1 MLSLVKMTKAEKD
14 NFQPQPSEVDRR
26 YEKCSHVEIVDSLHP
41 PTVVDTRKSVEDA
54 RAKGAAHE
62 LPIQDG
68 AVGTSETGIL
78 TEKEFVMFMGRTAC
92 KDRDLIQTCWNQF
105 VLRTGSLML
114 RQKWAIDLIKVRMAE
129 ALPAPVIAA
138 LGEGTRGEKRPRSSN
153 EVVGGP
159 SQGEEGVE
167 GGGGT
172 GDGPPKPTRKKRGG
186 ARR

>member
-1 MLSLVKMTKAEKD
+1 
-14 NFQPQPSEVDRR
+14 
-26 YEKCSHVEIVDSLHP
+26 
-41 PTVVDTRKSVEDA
+41 
-54 RAKGAAHE
+54 
-62 LPIQDG
+62 
-68 AVGTSETGIL
+68 
-78 TEKEFVMFMGRTAC
+78 MFMGRTAC

-114 RQKWAIDLIKVRMAE
+114 RQKWAIDPIKVRMAE

-138 LGEGTRGEKRPRSSN
+138 LGEGTRREKRPRSSN

-172 GDGPPKPTRKKRGG
+172 GDGPPKQTRKKRGG